1 MTLKGYQFKPKL
13 WALVVTICLT
23 LVFIELGKW
32 QLSRADERNA
42 RQAQLDQLSKEP
54 VVNIPGSP
62 IKLEDFQYRQVEAT
76 GRYRPEFTI
85 FLDNKTYKGRAGYH
99 VITPLQITNSDW
111 HVIINRGWV
120 PTGYDRSILP
130 EIPTR
135 LDETIATGIV
145 VSPELRVLEL
155 SDQVDNGVV
164 WDNFNLERFRQMTKI
179 NLQPMMVLQK
189 DHVEDGL
196 IRDWERP
203 DSGASKNIGYAIQ
216 WFSLAVTTIIIFLV
230 LNVKRSIKEIQQT

>member
-1 MTLKGYQFKPKL
+1 MTLKGYRFKPKL
-13 WALVVTICLT
+13 WALVVTISLV
-23 LVFIELGKW
+23 LVFVELGKW

-42 RQAQLDQLSKEP
+42 RQEQLDQLSKEP
-54 VVNIPGSP
+54 KVTVPGSP
-62 IKLEDFQYRQVEAT
+62 IKLEDFQYRQVEAR
-76 GRYRPEFTI
+76 GRYRPEYTI

-99 VITPLQITNSDW
+99 VLTPLQINDSDW

-120 PTGYDRSILP
+120 PTGYDRSVLP
-130 EIPTR
+130 KIQTR
-135 LDETIATGIV
+135 LGKTIVTGIV

-155 SDQVDNGVV
+155 SGQVDDGVV
-164 WDNFNLERFRQMTKI
+164 WDNFNLERFRQMTNI
-179 NLQPMMVLQK
+179 NLQPMMLLQK
-189 DHVEDGL
+189 DHADDGL

-230 LNVKRSIKEIQQT
+230 LNVKRSNKEIQQI

>member
-13 WALVVTICLT
+13 WALAVTISM
-23 LVFIELGKW
+23 VFVFVELGKW

-42 RQAQLDQLSKEP
+42 RQAQLDQLAKEP
-54 VVNIPGSP
+54 VVTVPGSP
-62 IKLEDFQYRQVEAT
+62 IKLEDFQYRQVEAR
-76 GRYRPEFTI
+76 GKYRSEFTI
-85 FLDNKTYKGRAGYH
+85 FLDNKTYQGRAGYH
-99 VITPLQITNSDW
+99 VLTPLQIANSNW
-111 HVIINRGWV
+111 HVIINRGWA

-130 EIPTR
+130 QIPTR
-135 LDETIATGIV
+135 LDEISVTGIV

-155 SDQVDNGVV
+155 SDPVDHGVV
-164 WDNFNLERFRQMTKI
+164 WDNFNLERFRQMTNI
-179 NLQPMMVLQK
+179 NLQPIMILQK
-189 DHVEDGL
+189 DHVEDSL

-230 LNVKRSIKEIQQT
+230 LNVKRSNKEIQQT

>member
-1 MTLKGYQFKPKL
+1 MTVKGYRFKPKI
-13 WALVVTICLT
+13 WALVVTISMVA
-23 LVFIELGKW
+23 VFVELGKW
-32 QLSRADERNA
+32 QLSRADERNT

-54 VVNIPGSP
+54 VVTVPGSLV
-62 IKLEDFQYRQVEAT
+62 KLEDFQYRQVEAR
-76 GRYRPEFTI
+76 GMYRPEYTI

-99 VITPLQITNSDW
+99 VLTPFRISDSDW
-111 HVIINRGWV
+111 HIIINRGWV

-130 EIPTR
+130 EIQTQ
-135 LDETIATGIV
+135 LGEVIVTGIV

-155 SDQVDNGVV
+155 SDPIDNGEV
-164 WDNFNLERFRQMTKI
+164 WDNFNLERYRQMTNI
-179 NLQPMMVLQK
+179 NLQPMMLLQI
-189 DHVEDGL
+189 DHAEDGL

-230 LNVKRSIKEIQQT
+230 LNVKRSHKEIQQI